1 MKKFRMM
8 LPVLAVIFAMV
19 GAVAG
24 GFLPSTQGK
33 YKITDTQ
40 CSAALNT
47 DQANCFVSNDDGLPI
62 CTITV
67 SSTQHNAFDVS
78 TCSSVLRY
86 IE

>member
-8 LPVLAVIFAMV
+8 LPVLAVIFAMA

-24 GFLPSTQGK
+24 DFLPGTQAK
-33 YKITDTQ
+33 YKITGTQ
-40 CSAALNT
+40 CSAVLNT
-47 DQANCFVSNDDGLPI
+47 DQAECFVSNDDDLPI

-78 TCSSVLRY
+78 TCSSILRY
-86 IE
+86 DE